1 MDAPAPDSILP
12 LSAPERAAVYRCIF
26 TRRDMR
32 SQFRPDPIPDE
43 VLVRLL
49 RAAHHAPSVGFM
61 QPWDFILIRDPA
73 VKRRIHAAFE
83 TANAEA
89 AAMFEG
95 ERQVAYRALKLQG
108 ILDAPLGL
116 CITCDRGRAGKL
128 VLGRTHQREMDIYSA
143 VCAVQN
149 LWLAARAEGI
159 GLGWVSILRYE
170 DLRAALAIP
179 ETILPIAYLCLGY
192 ASEFLPAPELESAGW
207 RKRLPLRDLVWFD
220 RWQGRA
226 GDEGLLNLLE

>member
-1 MDAPAPDSILP
+1 MTDHAFSPE
-12 LSAPERAAVYRCIF
+12 ERAAVYRAIF
-26 TRRDMR
+26 ERRDCR
-32 SQFRPDPIPDE
+32 HFLPGAIPED
-43 VLVRLL
+43 VLGRLL
-49 RAAHHAPSVGFM
+49 VAAHHAPSVGFM

-95 ERQVAYRALKLQG
+95 ERQAAYRALKLQG

-116 CITCDRGRAGKL
+116 CITCDRSRAGKL

-159 GLGWVSILRYE
+159 GLGWVSILSYE

-192 ASEFLPAPELESAGW
+192 ASEFLAAPELESAGW

-220 RWQGRA
+220 RWQRRA
-226 GDEGLLNLLE
+226 GDEGLLDLLE